1 MGPRAKNIGD
11 LGVYLGVYLGVN
23 LGVGLGDWD
32 WDRREA
38 LFFFFSRFSG
48 GRRQAQSEGGGA
60 RHGQAA
66 TGGGAE
72 KNNAYP
78 YIIDC
83 SIPPPDTPLNDATNY
98 SGSSKRSNCQ

>member
-1 MGPRAKNIGD
+1 MGPGAKNIGD
-11 LGVYLGVYLGVN
+11 

-32 WDRREA
+32 WDRRGA
-38 LFFFFSRFSG
+38 LFFFFRVF
-48 GRRQAQSEGGGA
+48 QAGEGKRKA
-60 RHGQAA
+60 REEAPD
-66 TGGGAE
+66 TGKRLQGEAE

-83 SIPPPDTPLNDATNY
+83 SIPPLNTPLNDATNY